1 MNAATTTHATKG
13 TAFKWLLKREFW
25 ENRGGF
31 FWAPAITGAIFLVM
45 TIVGIGI
52 ATVLHFDADRP
63 AANFEA
69 GNLQEQAQAMGY
81 AGDVSLL
88 IGIGLALTVLSFV
101 VFFYSLGS
109 LYDDRRDR
117 SVLFWKSMPVSD
129 THTVLSKV
137 AWALLLAPAVA
148 IAVGTLIGVS
158 LWAITSIAAAI
169 NGLPSSWA
177 IVTHSHPLR
186 MLVNIIAI
194 IPVYA
199 FWALPA
205 VGWLMFCS
213 AWARRLPFLWAVLV
227 PLLSCAM
234 ISLVAGIVGS
244 AGHFEFPF
252 GMLWYV
258 VFYRGL
264 LSVNPM
270 SVYALPEVHE
280 HAARVSV
287 HSPDDVARV
296 VDLSQTWQAFGTA
309 DLWIGAVIGAA
320 LIAAAI
326 YLRRWRESE

>member
-1 MNAATTTHATKG
+1 
-13 TAFKWLLKREFW
+13 
-25 ENRGGF
+25 
-31 FWAPAITGAIFLVM
+31 
-45 TIVGIGI
+45 
-52 ATVLHFDADRP
+52 
-63 AANFEA
+63 
-69 GNLQEQAQAMGY
+69 
-81 AGDVSLL
+81 
-88 IGIGLALTVLSFV
+88 
-101 VFFYSLGS
+101 
-109 LYDDRRDR
+109 
-117 SVLFWKSMPVSD
+117 
-129 THTVLSKV
+129 
-137 AWALLLAPAVA
+137 
-148 IAVGTLIGVS
+148 
-158 LWAITSIAAAI
+158 
-169 NGLPSSWA
+169 
-177 IVTHSHPLR
+177 
-186 MLVNIIAI
+186 
-194 IPVYA
+194 
-199 FWALPA
+199 
-205 VGWLMFCS
+205 MFCS

>member
-1 MNAATTTHATKG
+1 MNATTVHAPKS

-31 FWAPAITGAIFLVM
+31 VWAPAITGAIFLVM
-45 TIVGIGI
+45 TLIGMGL
-52 ATVLHFDADRP
+52 ATALHS
-63 AANFEA
+63 
-69 GNLQEQAQAMGY
+69 EQGGGGGDSITPQALGY

-88 IGIGLALTVLSFV
+88 IGIGLAMTVLSFV

-137 AWALLLAPAVA
+137 AWALLLAPIVA
-148 IAVGTLIGVS
+148 LAVGAVIGVA
-158 LWAITSIAAAI
+158 LWGITSITAAI
-169 NGLPSSWA
+169 NGLPSAWA
-177 IVTHSHPLR
+177 VVTHSHPLR
-186 MLVNIIAI
+186 MLVNILAV

-199 FWALPA
+199 LWALPA

-227 PLLSCAM
+227 PVLACMM
-234 ISLVAGIVGS
+234 ISLVAAIVGS
-244 AGHFEFPF
+244 ASHFDFPF

-258 VFYRGL
+258 VVYRGL

-270 SVYALPEVHE
+270 SVYALPEVH
-280 HAARVSV
+280 AKAVNVDV
-287 HSPDDVARV
+287 HSADDVARV
-296 VDLSQTWQAFGTA
+296 VDMSQTWQAFATA
-309 DLWIGAVIGAA
+309 DLWIGAAVGAA
-320 LIAAAI
+320 LIVAAI